1 MTGVMKKKAGLLN
14 RLGALVAVG
23 LSSATLVAQNV
34 AQTKDAA
41 RYDNQIQTKVT
52 QKLAA
57 KNQFRDVRS
66 SVQDGV

>member
-57 KNQFRDVRS
+57 KNQFR
-66 SVQDGV
+66 